1 MKIFTAP
8 QHTRSILPPFHPT
21 KSSLR
26 CVGGIFLQ
34 IEPKEGPVRLT
45 FLPDERVLCIFCLS
59 QLFNQPD
66 SKLTVKII
74 LDLRKEQIA
83 FFSI

>member
-26 CVGGIFLQ
+26 CVGGIFLFW
-34 IEPKEGPVRLT
+34 ELVRAKSLH
-45 FLPDERVLCIFCLS
+45 LAVQDRSV
-59 QLFNQPD
+59 
-66 SKLTVKII
+66 
-74 LDLRKEQIA
+74 A
-83 FFSI
+83 